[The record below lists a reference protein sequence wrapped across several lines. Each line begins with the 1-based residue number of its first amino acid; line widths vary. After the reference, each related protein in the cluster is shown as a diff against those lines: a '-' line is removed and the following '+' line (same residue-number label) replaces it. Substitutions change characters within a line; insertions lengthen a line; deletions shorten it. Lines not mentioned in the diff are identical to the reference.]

1 MLISARKKKSSKIK
15 EDIKDFNNMAQS
27 LENTPRFKMNSQT
40 SELKLPKI
48 RKV

>member
-15 EDIKDFNNMAQS
+15 EEIKDFNNLAKS
-27 LENTPRFKMNSQT
+27 LENTPRLKMNSQT

-48 RKV
+48 RKT